1 MKSIVRTTSIVVL
14 LLSIV
19 QCASAQKNS
28 SQLDKEGY
36 KRYAMSSAIVEY
48 AIRGTQIGKEILLF
62 DRWGL
67 REAKRENLEMKAGGM
82 TIPTK
87 TETIMDGEFLYALD
101 REKNTATKT
110 TNQLLTQITAK
121 HDTKDLTQIG
131 DRALKAM
138 GAKKT
143 GTESFLGKKC
153 DVWEVKSLGTKMLVY
168 NGLTVKSETNMAG
181 MKIIREATKFE
192 ENAKISEEKLTV
204 DSKMKVI
211 EGGNPMEM
219 LRQLKKKKN

>member
-1 MKSIVRTTSIVVL
+1 MKSTLQTTSVVFL
-14 LLSIV
+14 LLVAI
-19 QCASAQKNS
+19 QLAPAQKNS

-36 KRYAMSSAIVEY
+36 KRYAIISALVEY
-48 AIRGTQIGKEILLF
+48 AIRGSQTGKEILQF

-67 REAKRENLEMKAGGM
+67 REAKREELEVKAGGM
-82 TIPTK
+82 TIPSK
-87 TETIMDGEFLYALD
+87 SETIMDGEFLYALD
-101 REKNTATKT
+101 RDNNTATKT

-121 HDTKDLTQIG
+121 HDTKDMTQIG

-143 GTESFLGKKC
+143 GTETFLGKKC
-153 DVWEVKSLGTKMLVY
+153 DVWEVNNLGTKMLVY
-168 NGLTVKSETNMAG
+168 NGLTLKSETNMAG

-192 ENAKISEEKLTV
+192 ENAKVAEEKLTV
-204 DSKMKVI
+204 PSKMKVT

-219 LRQLKKKKN
+219 LHQLKKKRN

>member
-14 LLSIV
+14 LFSVV
-19 QCASAQKNS
+19 QFASAQKNS
-28 SQLDKEGY
+28 SQLDKDGY
-36 KRYAMSSAIVEY
+36 KRYAISSAIVEY
-48 AIRGTQIGKEILLF
+48 AIRGAQNGKEFLQF

-87 TETIMDGEFLYALD
+87 TETIMDGEFTYALD
-101 REKNTATKT
+101 RDKNTATKT
-110 TNQLLTQITAK
+110 TNQMLTQITAK
-121 HDTKDLTQIG
+121 HETKDLAEIG
-131 DRALKAM
+131 ERTMKAM

-153 DVWEVKSLGTKMLVY
+153 DVWEVKSLGTRMLVY
-168 NGLTVKSETNMAG
+168 KGLVLNSKTSMAG
-181 MKIIREATKFE
+181 MTIIREATKFE

-204 DSKMKVI
+204 PSTMEI
-211 EGGNPMEM
+211 SEGGNPMDI
-219 LRQLKKKKN
+219 LKQLKKKKN

>member
-1 MKSIVRTTSIVVL
+1 MKSILRTTSIVVL
-14 LLSIV
+14 LLNTV
-19 QCASAQKNS
+19 QFAPAQKNS

-36 KRYAMSSAIVEY
+36 KRYAMNSAIVEY
-48 AIRGTQIGKEILLF
+48 TIRGAQIGKEFLQF

-67 REAKRENLEMKAGGM
+67 REAKRESLAMKVGGM

-101 REKNTATKT
+101 RDKNTATKT

-121 HDTKDLTQIG
+121 HETKDMTQIG

-143 GTESFLGKKC
+143 GTETFLGKKC
-153 DVWEVKSLGTKMLVY
+153 DVWEVNNLGTKMLVY
-168 NGLTVKSETNMAG
+168 NGLTLKSETNMAG

-192 ENAKISEEKLTV
+192 ENAEVAEEKLTV
-204 DSKMKVI
+204 PSKMKVT

-219 LRQLKKKKN
+219 LHQLKKKRN